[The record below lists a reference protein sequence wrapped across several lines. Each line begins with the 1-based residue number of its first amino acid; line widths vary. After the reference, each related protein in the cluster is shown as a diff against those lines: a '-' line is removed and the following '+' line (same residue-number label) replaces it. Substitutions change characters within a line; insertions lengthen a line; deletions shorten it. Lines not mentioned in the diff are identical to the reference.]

1 MTSEKIFLL
10 NGEWQDI
17 KGRNELC
24 LYGISEDNTPVEV
37 VITNVK
43 PVFFINR
50 TANISDLAVEH
61 ERKNVKLKSLKNQD
75 VDAVYFRTQRDLRKA
90 SEFLRLRNTSVFE
103 DDIDPIKRYLMERL
117 INAQA
122 EITGEYFQQG
132 NIRSYTNPT
141 IAQCEILPKF
151 KVLSLDIETGQD
163 ETLYSIAVHLTS
175 DFGEVKKV
183 FMLSDKTEVS
193 SGHLE
198 YFKSESK
205 LLKSFINWINEAD
218 PDVIIGWHII
228 GFDLMFLEKKC
239 DTFNIPFLISRGSQ
253 RPTFRKTKTG
263 AFYAYVPGRAVL
275 DGPFLMRSSFYTFED
290 FKLETV
296 AQEILGTGKTIESDG
311 NKVAEI
317 ERQFRDDKVKLAE
330 YNLKD
335 CELVTDIFKKT
346 GLIDLSVTRSKLSGM
361 LIESL
366 GSMTAAFDHFYLP
379 RIHRKGYVVKSLQ
392 DVIPHGHSA
401 GGYVFEPKPG
411 IYEDVAVCDFKSL
424 YPSII
429 RTFKI
434 DPLSR
439 LLSNVETI
447 NTPVDI
453 KFSKSNH
460 ILPDFITELLKQREI
475 AKQENDKYLSQAI
488 KILMNSFY
496 GVMGSYGCRFYHED
510 LPTAIT
516 GTGQWILLTC
526 EKYLNEKGY
535 KVVYGDTDSLFIKMN
550 GNNFTVPDD
559 EGNFLADDLTKFIN
573 EKIKSDYGIESYLEL
588 EFEKHYKKFITT
600 SSRSGSEA
608 GAKKRYV
615 GFIVKDELE
624 TIEFVG
630 MEAVR
635 SDWTKLAKEFQYEL
649 YDRVFHEKEI
659 RKWLLNY
666 TVNIKNGM
674 YDDKLIYKKR
684 LRKNIE
690 EYTKNV
696 PPQVKAAKLVNKS
709 KGYVQYVITKRGPI
723 PIELNYNDIDYQHY
737 LLKQIKP
744 IADSV
749 LSLLNESFDDIVG
762 STQLGLFG

>member
-1 MTSEKIFLL
+1 MNFEKIFIL
-10 NGEWQDI
+10 NGEWHDI

-24 LYGISEDNTPVEV
+24 FYGLSDDGSPIEV

-50 TANISDLAVEH
+50 TTNISDLVVQH
-61 ERKNVKLKSLKNQD
+61 ERKQVKLKSFNNQE
-75 VDAVYFRTQRDLRKA
+75 VDAVYFKTQRDLKKA
-90 SEFLRLRNTSVFE
+90 SEFLRLRNTSVYE
-103 DDIDPIKRYLMERL
+103 DDIDPLKRYLMERL
-117 INAQA
+117 INTQA
-122 EITGEYFQQG
+122 EITGEFFQDE
-132 NIRSYTNPT
+132 NVRSYTNPT
-141 IAQCEILPKF
+141 IKQCEVFPKF
-151 KVLSLDIETGQD
+151 KILSLDIETGQD

-175 DFGEVKKV
+175 DYGEVKKV
-183 FMLSDKTEVS
+183 FMLSDKDETS
-193 SGHLE
+193 SGELE
-198 YFKSESK
+198 YFDSESN
-205 LLKSFINWINEAD
+205 LLRAFINWHNEAD
-218 PDVIIGWHII
+218 PDIIIGWHII

-239 DTFNIPFLISRGSQ
+239 DALNIPFQISRGSQ
-253 RPTFRKTKTG
+253 RPTLRKTKTG
-263 AFYAYVPGRAVL
+263 AFFAYIPGRVVL

-296 AQEILGTGKTIESDG
+296 AQEILGTGKTIESNE

-317 ERQFRDDKVKLAE
+317 ERQFREDKVKLAE

-335 CELVTDIFKKT
+335 CELVTDIFSKT
-346 GLIDLSVTRSKLSGM
+346 GLLDLSVTRSKLSGL
-361 LIESL
+361 LIENLS
-366 GSMTAAFDHFYLP
+366 SMTAAFDHFYLP

-392 DVIPHGHSA
+392 DVIPQGHSA

-439 LLSNVETI
+439 LLSNEETI
-447 NTPVDI
+447 NTPVEI
-453 KFSKSNH
+453 KFSKTNH
-460 ILPDFITELLKQREI
+460 ILPDFITELLEQREI

-496 GVMGSYGCRFYHED
+496 GVMGSYGGRFYHED
-510 LPTAIT
+510 LPSAIT

-535 KVVYGDTDSLFIKMN
+535 SVVYGDTDSLFIKMN
-550 GNNFTVPDD
+550 PQNFNNAEE
-559 EGNFLADDLTKFIN
+559 EGRFLADDLTVFIN
-573 EKIKSDYGIESYLEL
+573 GKIKTDFGIESYLEL
-588 EFEKHYKKFITT
+588 EFEKYYKKFITT

-608 GAKKRYV
+608 GAKKRYAGLV
-615 GFIVKDELE
+615 VRDEQE
-624 TIEFVG
+624 TIDFVG

-635 SDWTKLAKEFQYEL
+635 SDWTKLAKEFQHQL
-649 YDRVFHEKEI
+649 YDRVFHGKEI

-666 TVNIKNGM
+666 TSNIKDGM
-674 YDDKLIYKKR
+674 YDDKLIYRKR
-684 LRKNIE
+684 LRKNVE
-690 EYTKNV
+690 EYTKNI

-737 LLKQIKP
+737 LQKQIKP